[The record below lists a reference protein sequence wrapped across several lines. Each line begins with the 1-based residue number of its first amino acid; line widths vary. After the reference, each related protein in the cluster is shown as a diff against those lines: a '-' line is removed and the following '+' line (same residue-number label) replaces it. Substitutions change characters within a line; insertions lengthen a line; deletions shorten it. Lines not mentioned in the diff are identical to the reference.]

1 MFRFVMKTKKKLEE
15 SIRSPDYKY
24 DKLTWLGS
32 REVT

>member
-1 MFRFVMKTKKKLEE
+1 MKKEKLEE
-15 SIRSPDYKY
+15 SIKSPDYKY